1 MKTSRTSAPSGPQ
14 YAECSTPPGRT
25 YASSGPSSYGAVDD
39 ERLHPLEHDPE
50 LLVRMAVERHGRAR
64 LEADEV
70 QHRGVAEQRLP
81 AHAGGELECAMASSR
96 TNWAICG
103 APSLDYRCVAVM
115 IVEQRDY
122 HVYTG
127 KLPELVRLY
136 ETEGIPIQQEILGG
150 LVGAFTTDVGALSTY
165 TTLWRYDSFAER
177 EERRARL
184 QADER
189 WKDVPR
195 QGPAAHPH
203 AAEPDPRPD
212 VVLAAAV
219 MGALDGKVAIVT
231 GGAQG
236 IGAAIA
242 AGLAAEGATRRRR
255 RPRTRRERRRSE
267 APTSTSD
274 EEDVARMVEE
284 TLARHG
290 RIDILVNNAGLYAS
304 LEMRAFTEI
313 PLEEW
318 NRVMEVNVA
327 SMFLT
332 CRAVVP
338 VMREQGG
345 GKIVNISSGTPF
357 RGVPFLLH
365 YVTSKGAIVALTR
378 ALAKELGKDSI
389 HVNCV
394 APGFTM
400 SDGVKSHPEVIE
412 KLRDVSVASRTIQRD
427 QVPEDVVGAVV
438 FLCTPAADFITG
450 QTMVIDGG
458 QYFH

>member
-1 MKTSRTSAPSGPQ
+1 
-14 YAECSTPPGRT
+14 
-25 YASSGPSSYGAVDD
+25 
-39 ERLHPLEHDPE
+39 
-50 LLVRMAVERHGRAR
+50 
-64 LEADEV
+64 
-70 QHRGVAEQRLP
+70 
-81 AHAGGELECAMASSR
+81 
-96 TNWAICG
+96 
-103 APSLDYRCVAVM
+103 
-115 IVEQRDY
+115 
-122 HVYTG
+122 
-127 KLPELVRLY
+127 
-136 ETEGIPIQQEILGG
+136 
-150 LVGAFTTDVGALSTY
+150 
-165 TTLWRYDSFAER
+165 
-177 EERRARL
+177 
-184 QADER
+184 
-189 WKDVPR
+189 
-195 QGPAAHPH
+195 
-203 AAEPDPRPD
+203 
-212 VVLAAAV
+212 

-242 AGLAAEGATRRRR
+242 SGLEAEGAEVVIVDLE
-255 RPRTRRERRRSE
+255 PPERGIQ
-267 APTSTSD
+267 A
-274 EEDVARMVEE
+274 DVASEKDVSAMVEE
-284 TLARHG
+284 TLERHG
-290 RIDILVNNAGLYAS
+290 RIDALVNNAGLYAS

-365 YVTSKGAIVALTR
+365 YVTSKGAIVSFTR
-378 ALAKELGKDSI
+378 ALAKELGKDGI

-400 SDGVKSHPEVIE
+400 TEGVKAQPEVIE
-412 KLRDVSVASRTIQRD
+412 KLRDVSVAARTIQRD
-427 QVPEDVVGAVV
+427 QLPQDVVGAVV
-438 FLCTPAADFITG
+438 FLCGPGAEFITG